1 MDKDIADLVK
11 AIDDILSFVKDVSV
25 LKDKL
30 ERFGSTIEQILL
42 TIDKCCS
49 WIKKYLDTSTAGTC
63 LDEVYLDI
71 LTSPLGQTWKVFVD
85 AKQINDYKS
94 ELASLSIKLNGATV
108 VHIAR
113 TTEVVFDEGMS
124 FVGDFFCELR

>member
-49 WIKKYLDTSTAGTC
+49 WMKKYLETNTAGTYP
-63 LDEVYLDI
+63 DEVY
-71 LTSPLGQTWKVFVD
+71 
-85 AKQINDYKS
+85 
-94 ELASLSIKLNGATV
+94 
-108 VHIAR
+108 
-113 TTEVVFDEGMS
+113 
-124 FVGDFFCELR
+124 